1 MIDIAENIGDDR
13 LETNSRTLGSR
24 GSVVKSIKLGWLTII
39 QTLGEEFSM
48 KLKMTAVIAAVAAV
62 LVFGVATT
70 MANQAFAGNDRFM
83 KVLER
88 GKLVVGVKADYK
100 PWGFR

>member
-70 MANQAFAGNDRFM
+70 KIGRAH
-83 KVLER
+83 V
-88 GKLVVGVKADYK
+88 
-100 PWGFR
+100 